1 MIEISNVSKIYKNE
15 TIALDNISLNIG
27 KGVFGLLGR
36 NGAGKTTLL
45 RILTTILKPTNGEI
59 KILGLDSNEKNY
71 KKIKQHIGYIPQEFG
86 FYKEFTVKEIME
98 YICILRDIE
107 PKKSKAVID
116 TALINLNL
124 KAQKNK
130 KYKNLSGGMKR
141 RLGLAQAMFEE
152 PEILIVDEPTAG
164 VDPQERINIREIL
177 SEYGKAHT
185 VIFSTHIIE
194 DIEHICS
201 KLAIL
206 DFGKL
211 IFWGDVETILN
222 SGITLEEA
230 YINMTREAI

>member
-15 TIALDNISLNIG
+15 TIALDNISLNIE

-45 RILTTILKPTNGEI
+45 RILTTILKPTEGDI
-59 KILGLDSNEKNY
+59 SVLGLQMNEKNY
-71 KKIKQHIGYIPQEFG
+71 KAIKLNIGYIPQEFG

-98 YICILRDIE
+98 YICILRAIE

-116 TALINLNL
+116 EALINLNL

-141 RLGLAQAMFEE
+141 RLGLAQAMLEE

-164 VDPQERINIREIL
+164 VDPQERINIRNIL
-177 SEYGKAHT
+177 REYGKSHT

-222 SGITLEEA
+222 SGMTLEEA
-230 YINMTREAI
+230 YINMTKEGL

>member
-1 MIEISNVSKIYKNE
+1 MIEMSNVSKIYKNE

-45 RILTTILKPTNGEI
+45 RILTTILKPTEGDI
-59 KILGLDSNEKNY
+59 SVLGLEMNEKNY
-71 KKIKQHIGYIPQEFG
+71 KNIKPNIGYIPQEFG

-98 YICILRDIE
+98 YICILRNID
-107 PKKSKAVID
+107 PKKSRAVID
-116 TALINLNL
+116 KALINLNL

-141 RLGLAQAMFEE
+141 RLGLAQAMLEE

-164 VDPQERINIREIL
+164 VDPQERINIRNIL
-177 SEYGKAHT
+177 SEYGKEHT

-201 KLAIL
+201 ELAIL

-211 IFWGDVETILN
+211 IFWGDVKTIIN
-222 SGITLEEA
+222 SGLSLETA
-230 YINMTREAI
+230 YINMTKEVL

>member
-45 RILTTILKPTNGEI
+45 RILTTILKPTEGDI
-59 KILGLDSNEKNY
+59 SVLGLEMNEKNY
-71 KKIKQHIGYIPQEFG
+71 KNIKQNIGYIPQEFG
-86 FYKEFTVKEIME
+86 FYKEFTVKETME
-98 YICILRDIE
+98 YICILRNIE
-107 PKKSKAVID
+107 PKKSRAVID
-116 TALINLNL
+116 EALINLNL

-141 RLGLAQAMFEE
+141 RLGLAQAMLEE

-164 VDPQERINIREIL
+164 VDPQERINIRNIL
-177 SEYGKAHT
+177 SEYGKEHI

-222 SGITLEEA
+222 SGLSLEEA
-230 YINMTREAI
+230 YINMTKEAL